1 MFEFDFALGDYNQA
15 LDIDDKDC
23 SVKVRLSVVYNELGL
38 LSYADKRYIQAFEYF
53 DLAIQY
59 NPKVA
64 VYYMSRARAR
74 YMLEVCVGWLR
85 YDVWEL
91 KKWAMFGAS

>member
-15 LDIDDKDC
+15 LELDVKDS

-38 LSYADKRYIQAFEYF
+38 LTYADKRYVQAFEYF
-53 DLAIQY
+53 DLAIQN

-64 VYYMSRARAR
+64 VYYTSRARAR
-74 YMLEVCVGWLR
+74 YMLEVGDGFVKNVIYFNRMQRLQ
-85 YDVWEL
+85 L
-91 KKWAMFGAS
+91 KR